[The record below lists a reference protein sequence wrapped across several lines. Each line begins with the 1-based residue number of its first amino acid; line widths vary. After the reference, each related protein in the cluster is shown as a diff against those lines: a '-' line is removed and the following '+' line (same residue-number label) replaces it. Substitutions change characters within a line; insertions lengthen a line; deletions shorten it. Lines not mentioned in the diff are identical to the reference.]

1 MTGNHRIYDIT
12 RTISSD
18 MYVYPGDPKYTISP
32 VQIGEYTISKISLG
46 THTGTHI
53 DAPIHYLSNGIGID
67 TVPLDDLILQRTE
80 LRSFNKIGYY
90 TTKSVL
96 FRSGITD
103 FSSSEYPQI
112 SMDTAKDLIDAGVS
126 VVGCDT
132 PSIGNDDVHRLLLSS
147 GVIIIEL
154 LDFTSVLDGFY
165 SLIALPMKIKGADAA
180 PSRVILIDYDTK

>member
-18 MYVYPGDPKYTISP
+18 MYVYPGDPKYTVTP
-32 VQIGEYTISKISLG
+32 VQIGEYIISKISLG

-80 LRSFNKIGYY
+80 LRSFNKIGSY

-112 SMDTAKDLIDAGVS
+112 SMDTAKDLIDADVS